1 MSEMGIL
8 EFLLFFYKFVY
19 VILIMRLEKLENLFD
34 LALEMHVKRQG
45 ISLQDIMERF
55 SVSRRTAV
63 RMKDVILNVFPNVT
77 EVKIDSKI
85 KKWTIPNSSLEKISG
100 INEDD
105 LHAIAFAI
113 KLLKE
118 NNYSH
123 ESKKLEL
130 LNNKLKII
138 ISSSLLNKMETDLE
152 VLLENEL
159 FSFRAGPRPIYDKKI
174 LRDIRFCLK
183 ACLECLII
191 YKRKKYYIE
200 PYGILFGHRHY
211 LVACDTKNKVK
222 KLKYFSL
229 SGINEIQISKNYFV
243 RDENLSLKKL
253 VSKSFGVFDEKP
265 FDVEIVFDKK
275 VADIANDF
283 LFHPSQKFTKNS
295 DKSLTL
301 QFKSGGLIEMVWYFF
316 RWGNYIEIKK
326 PSFLKKLLKNHQKKW
341 NIIP

>member
-8 EFLLFFYKFVY
+8 KFLLFFYKFVY
-19 VILIMRLEKLENLFD
+19 VRLIMRLEKLENLFD

-105 LHAIAFAI
+105 LHAIAFAT

-118 NNYSH
+118 NNYAH

-138 ISSSLLNKMETDLE
+138 LSSSLLNKMETDLE

-183 ACLECLII
+183 ACLKCLII
-191 YKRKKYYIE
+191 YKKKKYYLE

-211 LVACDTKNKVK
+211 LVACDTKNKIK

-229 SGINEIQISKNYFV
+229 SEIKDIQISKNYFV

-275 VADIANDF
+275 VADIAKDF

-301 QFKSGGLIEMVWYFF
+301 QFKSGGLIEMAWYFF

-326 PSFLKKLLKNHQKKW
+326 PNFLKKLLKNHQKKW

>member
-1 MSEMGIL
+1 MSETGIL
-8 EFLLFFYKFVY
+8 NIKLFFFLNSHIK
-19 VILIMRLEKLENLFD
+19 LNMRLEKLENLFD

-63 RMKDVILNVFPNVT
+63 RMKDVILNVFPNVI

-105 LHAIAFAI
+105 LHALSFAT
-113 KLLKE
+113 KFLNE
-118 NNYSH
+118 NNYVN
-123 ESKKLEL
+123 ESKKLHL
-130 LNNKLKII
+130 LNSKLKII
-138 ISSSLLNKMETDLE
+138 LSSSLLNKMETDLE

-159 FSFRAGPRPIYDKKI
+159 FSFKPGPRPIYDKKI

-183 ACLECLII
+183 ACVQCSIM
-191 YKRKKYYIE
+191 YKKKRYYLE

-211 LVACDTKNKVK
+211 LVACDRKNKRK

-229 SGINEIQISKNYFV
+229 SDINNFQILKEYFT

-253 VSKSFGVFDEKP
+253 VNRSFGVFDEKP
-265 FDVEIVFDKK
+265 FDVEIIFDKS
-275 VADIANDF
+275 VADIAKDF
-283 LFHPSQKFTKNS
+283 LFHPSQKFIKNS
-295 DKSLTL
+295 DQSLTL
-301 QFKSGGLIEMVWYFF
+301 KFKSGGLIEMVWYFF

-326 PSFLKKLLKNHQKKW
+326 PIFLKELLKSHQQNW
-341 NIIP
+341 NILP